1 MSVIEI
7 FQQSFRQP
15 EPFVDNWTVSKHRNK
30 DHVEAAQAH
39 PSWRGLRLAN
49 MPIRLWLVLLAAL
62 LGGFLAILLH
72 K

>member
-1 MSVIEI
+1 M
-7 FQQSFRQP
+7 
-15 EPFVDNWTVSKHRNK
+15 SKHRNK
-30 DHVEAAQAH
+30 DHVEADQAH

-49 MPIRLWLVLLAAL
+49 MPMRLWLVLLAAL